1 MSLLR
6 KEKKEYSVK
15 INENN
20 IIDNRKFGQ
29 TVKPFLSDKFK
40 SKKPFILVN
49 NDDIIKLRQQ
59 KPSMNFSQILSKISK
74 FWNIN
79 VRVTRAVDYQ
89 VIQSYKQ

>member
-29 TVKPFLSDKFK
+29 TVKHFLSDKFK
-40 SKKPFILVN
+40 SKEPFILVN
-49 NDDIIKLRQQ
+49 NDDIIKL
-59 KPSMNFSQILSKISK
+59 K
-74 FWNIN
+74 
-79 VRVTRAVDYQ
+79 
-89 VIQSYKQ
+89 